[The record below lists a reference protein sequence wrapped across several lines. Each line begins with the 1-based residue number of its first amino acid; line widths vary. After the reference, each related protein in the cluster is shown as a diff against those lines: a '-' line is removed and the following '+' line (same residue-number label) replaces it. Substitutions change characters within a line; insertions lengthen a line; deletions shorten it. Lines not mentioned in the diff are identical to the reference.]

1 MASPLSLIPVQCFVL
16 LASLITMV
24 CGSLWN
30 PDGFFGYLGTKMSG
44 DVTGAVMPWTARAYS
59 APPASSDSSSSSSV
73 SSVLSSSSPSP
84 FSFSPPSVRNSLMT
98 LRGRAGRPATTAF
111 QHNNQRSSE
120 VVEEEDEEGDS
131 TAVEWRDM
139 LSETLGSPTAK
150 VMYGIGGIA
159 VTGGVAL
166 RYCQRYL
173 QRVYREKFRRHGS
186 ALTDLLGHVLLKN
199 SKKGGGMLQGIYD
212 KAIGVKGGGWWTKGF
227 APALTEHVATGD
239 VMKGKVMAVYIN
251 GGALEQ
257 YLSQSGYSIFT
268 PQLERLYNLCKQ
280 KGDSLEVVYASID
293 DKHKTAAKHFEH
305 MPWYA
310 VPFDQPDRVKQLIR
324 QLGVRTLPAVV
335 LVDESGYVIND
346 KAYNAMITAPSEFPW
361 KRKSVTQL
369 LGDSFITPKN
379 ETVAYSSLDD
389 KVLALYFGAERVPAC
404 KQFTPALKATY
415 QALQAKEDETKQM
428 EVIFVSNDKD
438 QAQFKDN
445 FVDKMPWLSIPFDD
459 KTRRTL
465 LQDALDVR
473 VLPTLVLLD
482 RPDRNGK
489 RKILSRRAAAAVT
502 KDAKAELF
510 PWTPKPV
517 VDVSES
523 LDGLTENPSIVV
535 FMEGLGAD
543 EQEKITQTM
552 TKVSQEMS
560 AKADEVDEPLTISRL
575 SSGTNRRL
583 SFITATKLDPKSE
596 ALRLLCK
603 MPSAQAVG
611 GSGSKARSASKP
623 SLVLLDLD
631 DQSFYKPPAA
641 VKGVDETS
649 IGSFVDMFQS
659 QQLRREAIDLDA
671 LK

>member
-389 KVLALYFGAERVPAC
+389 KVLGVYFGADRIPSC
-404 KQFTPALKATY
+404 KQFTPTLKEAY
-415 QALQAKEDETKQM
+415 EKLKEKEEF
-428 EVIFVSNDKD
+428 EVIFVSNDRD
-438 QAQFKDN
+438 QTQFKDN

-465 LQDALDVR
+465 LQDVLDVR
-473 VLPTLVLLD
+473 TLPTLVILD
-482 RPDRNGK
+482 RPDATGK
-489 RKILSRRAAAAVT
+489 RRIISRRGAAAVA
-502 KDAKAELF
+502 KDSKAELF
-510 PWTPKPV
+510 PWAPKPV

-523 LDGLTENPSIVV
+523 LDGLTESPSVVV
-535 FMEGLGAD
+535 FMEGVEAQ
-543 EQEKITQTM
+543 EQDKITQAM
-552 TKVSQEMS
+552 TKLSQEMS

-575 SSGTNRRL
+575 ASGATRRL

-603 MPSAQAVG
+603 MPSAQTVG
-611 GSGSKARSASKP
+611 GSKAGAARQP
-623 SLVLLDLD
+623 TLVLLDLG
-631 DQSFYKPPAA
+631 DQSFYKPPASA
-641 VKGVDETS
+641 KGGVDETS
-649 IGSFVDMFQS
+649 LVAFVDLFRS
-659 QQLRREAIDLDA
+659 QQLRRETINVDA